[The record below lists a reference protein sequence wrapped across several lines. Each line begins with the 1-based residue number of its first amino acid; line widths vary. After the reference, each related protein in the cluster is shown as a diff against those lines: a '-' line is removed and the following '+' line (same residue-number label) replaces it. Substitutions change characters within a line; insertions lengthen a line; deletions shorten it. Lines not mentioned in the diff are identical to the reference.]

1 MTQAFLHIHSDMY
14 QNALEHL
21 LEQSDDREAA
31 GFMFVN
37 SETQDDDSVFK
48 AVEWFPVPEE
58 GFLEVTD
65 HHFAL
70 SDWVRA
76 DVIKRAHD
84 LDASIAEFHSHLG
97 PWPAEFSLTDQI
109 GFQDFV
115 PHVMWRL
122 KGRPYLAVVV
132 TPRDIDALVWM
143 SDPKSPQHLDGIRAG
158 DTIVRTTQ
166 LSHLRFEDKRL

>member
-1 MTQAFLHIHSDMY
+1 M
-14 QNALEHL
+14 
-21 LEQSDDREAA
+21 
-31 GFMFVN
+31 
-37 SETQDDDSVFK
+37 
-48 AVEWFPVPEE
+48 
-58 GFLEVTD
+58 TD